1 MAGNASLAVRHGP
14 FAEALLSS
22 AKVLF
27 EGSWGINSAKDN
39 EAFAEDILLSN
50 SVTEGMP
57 EWPLI
62 PPTGSERLPMLF
74 RRLSRG
80 PLPFPASFRS

>member
-39 EAFAEDILLSN
+39 EAFAE
-50 SVTEGMP
+50 G
-57 EWPLI
+57 
-62 PPTGSERLPMLF
+62 
-74 RRLSRG
+74 RRVSDHHNTADAVAGQGLAMAA
-80 PLPFPASFRS
+80 PLPLSVSAESPFAFRPQMW